1 MQHFGPIAARCCSPQ
16 TTIDPTSREV
26 RVDGTRVE
34 LSQKEFALLRAL
46 ASDPTRV
53 WTKRELLRD
62 IWGYRAHGR
71 TRTLDSHAC
80 RLRHKL
86 AAHDCRFV
94 INVWSVGYRLVDGNP
109 RACTGSAA

>member
-62 IWGYRAHGR
+62 IWGYRADGR
-71 TRTLDSHAC
+71 TRTFDSHAC

-86 AAHDCRFV
+86 AAHECRFV